1 MIPRTV
7 AKGQSVGEGAT
18 ARFDGITC
26 RAPASVLVVPSSERQ
41 EVVAGVVAF

>member
-7 AKGQSVGEGAT
+7 AKGAVGGKGAT